1 MRIRWD
7 IEEVVAMISIYF
19 RYQSGEIQD
28 LKAELTKLS
37 HALNHRAD
45 ILGISH
51 DETFRNMNGM
61 NMIFQ
66 NVTYVD
72 TDGQEGMSGVSSMIY
87 YVYYMYKVDRSR
99 FDEILNDF
107 IKEYM

>member
-1 MRIRWD
+1 
-7 IEEVVAMISIYF
+7 
-19 RYQSGEIQD
+19 
-28 LKAELTKLS
+28 
-37 HALNHRAD
+37 
-45 ILGISH
+45 
-51 DETFRNMNGM
+51 MNGM

-72 TDGQEGMSGVSSMIY
+72 TDGQEGMYGVSSMIY